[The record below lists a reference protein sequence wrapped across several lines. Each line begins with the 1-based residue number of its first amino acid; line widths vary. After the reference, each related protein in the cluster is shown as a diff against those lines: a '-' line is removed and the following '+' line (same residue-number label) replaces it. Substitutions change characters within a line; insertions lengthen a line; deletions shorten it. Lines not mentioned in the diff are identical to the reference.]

1 MNETYQLHLKEH
13 FYDKPLY
20 PKSYNYFSNN
30 KFGFT
35 LGANCNEFTTVSL
48 LTTCLFLEVAKL
60 VP

>member
-48 LTTCLFLEVAKL
+48 LTTCLFL
-60 VP
+60 